1 MSYSNAKNKAM
12 NSPEQK
18 EMFKSEIKYLTNSA
32 VSMISGNED
41 ITTQQQNHTKELLIL
56 KMDIKRKQK

>member
-1 MSYSNAKNKAM
+1 
-12 NSPEQK
+12 
-18 EMFKSEIKYLTNSA
+18 MFRSEIRYLTNSA

-41 ITTQQQNHTKELLIL
+41 IATQQQNYTKELLVL